1 MVMTK
6 TEKPYN
12 VHFVCRGNTFR
23 SRLAAAYFDTLV
35 GDNFYV
41 TSSGIGAL
49 TSNSGIQTA
58 EPYTKATAKVHD
70 LRHGITKHK
79 TQTTNKLLEDADVI
93 IFMNKDVYEDA
104 LKDYTF
110 DIRKSLV
117 WHVSDMGMKRKRE
130 ALAKHSEA
138 ALVEASAEIY
148 RNIRRHCDDLTVY
161 LTHTAWVDIVN
172 EKNESAGMRL
182 PIAWATDRGLWHR
195 GVHVVAQT
203 VDDKYIVG
211 KRTNDIVFAP
221 GMLEISLGG
230 GVDSGEKPLQ
240 AAARET
246 REELGVHVSEKLFR
260 PLFMYRQIGYHPKYN
275 KQTRCHLYVYS
286 VKLPVH
292 SDALRPQPG
301 EVAELRALSRRQ
313 LKHLLH
319 AHRMQHFGRLK
330 WGYKL
335 YDKAVAYSSLPV

>member
-1 MVMTK
+1 MAK

-35 GDNFYV
+35 GDTFYV
-41 TSSGIGAL
+41 TSSGIGAQAS
-49 TSNSGIQTA
+49 TSGIQTA
-58 EPYTKATAKVHD
+58 EPYTKATARVHN

-79 TQTTNKLLEDADVI
+79 TQTTEKLLADADVI

-104 LKDYTF
+104 VKEYAF

-117 WHVSDMGMKRKRE
+117 WHVSDMGLARKRE
-130 ALAKHSEA
+130 ILAKHDEE
-138 ALVEASAEIY
+138 ALVEAVAETY
-148 RNIRRHCDDLTVY
+148 RKIRRLCDDLSVY
-161 LTHTAWVDIVN
+161 LTHTAWVDIVDAHN
-172 EKNESAGMRL
+172 KSAGLRL

-203 VDDKYIVG
+203 VDGKYVVG
-211 KRTNDIVFAP
+211 KRSNDIVFAP

-230 GVDSGEKPLQ
+230 GVDSGEVPLQ

-246 REELGVHVSEKLFR
+246 REELGVHVPEKLFR
-260 PLFMYRQIGYHPKYN
+260 PLFMYKQIGYHPRYN

-292 SDALRPQPG
+292 SRDLTPEPG
-301 EVAELRALSRRQ
+301 EVAELRAISHRQ
-313 LKHLLH
+313 IKHLLH

-335 YDKAVAYSSLPV
+335 YDKAVAYSTLPA